1 MGAHS
6 KISAPSPK
14 HIMNPIFRNLF
25 RYGNLTNKSNWE
37 KLISDLHALYIV
49 EFSIWNT
56 NVSKHEILTNV
67 KCGDVAGLYDFIFGR
82 EMEFTG
88 AELSFIK
95 ENQLYEFYPFINKF
109 FPDSKFVYLI
119 RDPRD
124 MALSWKASKSH
135 VGGFLSAARQWKKD
149 QQNSLKLT
157 ACISEDNLYIL
168 KYEDLISNTSY
179 HLKKLCKY
187 LGLDYEEGMLSFYK
201 SDTVRT
207 NASREDNWKN
217 LSKPVMSNNSNK
229 FLQHMSKEDILFVEY
244 ICQFEMPYF
253 GYERISSL
261 ESLNIITEEMIAYYE
276 AIDLKSSVYD
286 VPQKT
291 LENMRMKKRIYER

>member
-25 RYGNLTNKSNWE
+25 RYGDLTDQSNWE
-37 KLISDLHALYIV
+37 RLISDLHALYTV
-49 EFSIWNT
+49 DFSVWNT
-56 NVSKHEILTNV
+56 NVSKNEILTNV
-67 KCGDVAGLYDFIFGR
+67 KCADISGLYEYIFGR
-82 EMEFTG
+82 EMEFSG

-109 FPDSKFVYLI
+109 FPDSRFVYLI

-157 ACISEDNLYIL
+157 ACIPEDKLYML
-168 KYEDLISNTSY
+168 KYEDLIANTSSS
-179 HLKKLCKY
+179 LNKLCEY
-187 LGLDYEEGMLSFYK
+187 LELDYEEEMLSFYK
-201 SDTVRT
+201 SDTVRI

-217 LSKPVMSNNSNK
+217 LSKPVMSKNSNK
-229 FLQHMSKEDILFVEY
+229 FLQHMTKEDILFVEH

-253 GYERISSL
+253 GYDCISSL
-261 ESLNIITEEMIAYYE
+261 ESLNSITEQMMASYE
-276 AIDLKSSVYD
+276 TLDLESSVYD

-291 LENMRMKKRIYER
+291 LENMKMKKRIYER